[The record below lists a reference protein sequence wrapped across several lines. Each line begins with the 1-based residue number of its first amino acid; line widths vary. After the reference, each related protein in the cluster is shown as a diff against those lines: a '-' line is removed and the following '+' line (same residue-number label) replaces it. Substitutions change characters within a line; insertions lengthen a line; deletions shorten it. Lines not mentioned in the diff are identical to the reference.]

1 MVLFDSSVPKTLLR
15 MVLQAPASGWC
26 CVGSGFDS
34 SVPKTFLRM
43 VLQAPA
49 SVWCCVSQ
57 DPALPSGNM
66 LGRGLG
72 SRVSKALLRM
82 VFGTSRLIT
91 EGAWIR
97 ADREPNR
104 ARARACVNSRGF
116 L

>member
-1 MVLFDSSVPKTLLR
+1 MWGRGLTLVSQNL
-15 MVLQAPASGWC
+15 
-26 CVGSGFDS
+26 
-34 SVPKTFLRM
+34 LRM

-104 ARARACVNSRGF
+104 ARARACVNSRDSCEKSF
-116 L
+116 LLSLGVDSREFRDP